1 MKLKQVSDFVKTGFL
16 PEMGSAFFSG
26 PCRRGRHGGGCQAPL
41 TRRIEPVSPPPCG
54 SLDLS
59 TPCSCGRLEEDPL
72 QVAGD
77 GVEVAGEAEEHLDG
91 GENRLAVGE
100 VHPGHSHGGLDGL
113 CGAAEGGAVEI
124 GHGSSRGMNLKKHTV
139 NISSQLSPD
148 VIGPIATA
156 GALPLFA
163 RLLGFG
169 L

>member
-1 MKLKQVSDFVKTGFL
+1 MKLNQVFDFWETGFL
-16 PEMGSAFFSG
+16 PEMGSAFSWG
-26 PCRRGRHGGGCQAPL
+26 LCRRGRHGGGCQAPL
-41 TRRIEPVSPPPCG
+41 THRTEPVSPPPCG
-54 SLDLS
+54 SSGLS
-59 TPCSCGRLEEDPL
+59 APCSCGRLEGDLL
-72 QVAGD
+72 QVAGG
-77 GVEVAGEAEEHLDG
+77 GVEVAGEVEEHLDG

-124 GHGSSRGMNLKKHTV
+124 GHGSSRGMNLKNQTD
-139 NISSQLSPD
+139 NISSQLTPD
-148 VIGPIATA
+148 VIRPIATA

>member
-1 MKLKQVSDFVKTGFL
+1 MKLNQVANFVKTGFL
-16 PEMGSAFFSG
+16 PEMGSAFSSG

-54 SLDLS
+54 SSGLS
-59 TPCSCGRLEEDPL
+59 APCSCGRLEGDPL

-77 GVEVAGEAEEHLDG
+77 GVEVAGEVEEHLDG
-91 GENRLAVGE
+91 GENHLAAGE

-124 GHGSSRGMNLKKHTV
+124 GHGSSRGMNLK
-139 NISSQLSPD
+139 NQADISSKLTPD
-148 VIGPIATA
+148 VIRPIATA